1 MSMDSHPAKL
11 FAGRSNP
18 ELAREI
24 SDYVDLPLGGLTI
37 KNFSD
42 GEIWVKFEENIRG
55 TDVFL
60 IQSTNP
66 PAENILELLLMID
79 AAKRASAHRITA
91 VIPYYGYARQDRKE
105 QPRVPISARV
115 LATLL
120 TQSGADRV
128 LTMDLHSTQIQ
139 GFFDIPFDHLYSKI
153 ALLRHVKN
161 QDLDN
166 LCVLAPDVGS
176 IPMARSYAKLLTAS
190 LAIIDKR
197 RPEPNRSDV
206 MNVIGELDGKNIIII
221 DDLVDTAGTMTTA
234 AEVAMEKGAK
244 SVYAL
249 ATHAV
254 LSGPAVLRIVASP
267 IKHLTVTNTLHIP
280 KEKRFDK
287 LRVIS
292 VGEVFGESIR
302 RIHEEE
308 SISSLFNV

>member
-1 MSMDSHPAKL
+1 MSLGSHPARI

-18 ELAREI
+18 QLADEI
-24 SDYVDLPLGGLTI
+24 SEYLKIPLGKISI

-42 GEIWVKFEENIRG
+42 GEIWVKYEENIRG

-66 PAENILELLLMID
+66 PAENIIELLLMID

-91 VIPYYGYARQDRKE
+91 VIPYYGYARQDRKD

-115 LATLL
+115 LATLI
-120 TQSGADRV
+120 SEAGADRV

-153 ALLRHVKN
+153 ALLKHIRRAN
-161 QDLDN
+161 YEN
-166 LCVLAPDVGS
+166 LTVLAPDVGS
-176 IPMARSYAKLLTAS
+176 IPMARSYAQLLGAS

-197 RPEPNRSDV
+197 RPEANRSEV
-206 MNVIGELDGKNIIII
+206 MHVIGELDDRTVIII
-221 DDLVDTAGTMTTA
+221 DDLVDTAGTMTSA
-234 AEVAMEKGAK
+234 AQIAEDQGALG
-244 SVYAL
+244 VFAC

-254 LSGPAVLRIVASP
+254 LSGPAVQRIKGSP
-267 IKHLTVTNTLHIP
+267 IQELMVTNTLDIP
-280 KEKRFDK
+280 EEKQFDR

-292 VGEVFGESIR
+292 VGDVFGESIR

-308 SISSLFNV
+308 SISSLFKV

>member
-1 MSMDSHPAKL
+1 MSLGSHPARI

-18 ELAREI
+18 LLASEI
-24 SDYVDLPLGGLTI
+24 SEYLKIPLGKISI

-66 PAENILELLLMID
+66 PAENIIELLLMID

-91 VIPYYGYARQDRKE
+91 VIPYYGYARQDRKD

-115 LATLL
+115 LATLIMEA
-120 TQSGADRV
+120 GADRV

-153 ALLRHVKN
+153 ALLKYIRRAN
-161 QDLDN
+161 YEN
-166 LCVLAPDVGS
+166 LTVLAPDVGS
-176 IPMARSYAKLLTAS
+176 IPMARSYAQLLGAS

-197 RPEPNRSDV
+197 RPEANRSEV
-206 MNVIGELDGKNIIII
+206 MHVIGELEDRTVIII
-221 DDLVDTAGTMTTA
+221 DDLVDTAGTMTSA
-234 AEVAMEKGAK
+234 ARVAETQGATG
-244 SVYAL
+244 VFAC

-254 LSGPAVLRIVASP
+254 LSGPAVDRIKASP
-267 IKHLTVTNTLHIP
+267 IQELMVTNTLDIP
-280 KEKRFDK
+280 EEKRFDR
-287 LRVIS
+287 LRIIS
-292 VGEVFGESIR
+292 VGDVFGESIR

-308 SISSLFNV
+308 SISSLFKV

>member
-1 MSMDSHPAKL
+1 MSVDSHPAKL

-18 ELAREI
+18 ELAGEI
-24 SDYVDLPLGGLTI
+24 SEYLDLPLGGLTI

-66 PAENILELLLMID
+66 PAENIIELLLMID

-115 LATLL
+115 MATLL
-120 TQSGADRV
+120 TKSGADRV

-153 ALLRHVKN
+153 ALMRHIRE
-161 QDLDN
+161 QGLDDVA
-166 LCVLAPDVGS
+166 VLAPDVGS
-176 IPMARSYAKLLTAS
+176 IPMARSYAKLLGAS

-206 MNVIGELDGKNIIII
+206 MNVIGELDGKDIFLI
-221 DDLVDTAGTMTTA
+221 DDLVDTAGTLTTA
-234 AEVAMEKGAK
+234 AEVAMGKGAR
-244 SVYAL
+244 SVEAL

-254 LSGPAVLRIVASP
+254 LSGPAVERIKNSP
-267 IKHLTVTNTLHIP
+267 INELTVTNTLQIP
-280 KEKRFDK
+280 QEKRFDK
-287 LRVIS
+287 LTVIS
-292 VGEVFGESIR
+292 VGEVFGEAIR

-308 SISSLFNV
+308 SISSLFNF

>member
-18 ELAREI
+18 ELAGEI
-24 SDYVDLPLGGLTI
+24 SEYLNLPLGGLTI

-66 PAENILELLLMID
+66 PAENIIELLLMID

-115 LATLL
+115 MATML

-153 ALLRHVKN
+153 ALLQHVKAQHVGN
-161 QDLDN
+161 MA
-166 LCVLAPDVGS
+166 VLAPDVGS
-176 IPMARSYAKLLTAS
+176 IPMARSYAKLLDAS

-206 MNVIGELDGKNIIII
+206 MNVIGDLEGKNILII
-221 DDLVDTAGTMTTA
+221 DDLIDTAGTMTMA
-234 AEVAMEKGAK
+234 AKVAKEKGAK
-244 SVYAL
+244 SVMSV

-254 LSGPAVLRIVASP
+254 LSGPAVQRIKDSP
-267 IKHLTVTNTLHIP
+267 IEKLIVTNTLHIP
-280 KEKRFDK
+280 EEKRFEK
-287 LRVIS
+287 LQIIS

-302 RIHEEE
+302 RIHDEE